1 MTYKLKRI
9 DGNKDFITA
18 INFKNYNDA
27 YDFLKETYG
36 EVCCSDTD
44 YDIYPYYD
52 IVKTIET

>member
-9 DGNKDFITA
+9 DGNKDFIT
-18 INFKNYNDA
+18 INFENYNDA